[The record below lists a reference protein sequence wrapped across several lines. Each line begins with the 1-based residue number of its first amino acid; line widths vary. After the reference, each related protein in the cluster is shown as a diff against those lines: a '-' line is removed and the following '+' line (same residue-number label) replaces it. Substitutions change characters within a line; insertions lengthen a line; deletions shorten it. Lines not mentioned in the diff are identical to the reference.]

1 MRVTVCQWPD
11 ETRAFTCVW
20 EQLAAHVAAH
30 RSELVLLPQ
39 MPFSRWFATSRRFD
53 PALWKAAVEAHDAWE
68 SRLPELGVP
77 AVLGTRPV
85 DFGNE
90 RYNTGFVWEAASGS
104 RAAHTKA
111 FLSNEEGAWEA
122 TWYHRAFPEFTPA
135 QVGDACIGFL
145 ICTELWAM
153 EQARLYGEEG
163 VHLLVTP
170 RLTRA
175 ATFEMWLAAGR
186 VAAVLAGAFGLSSNR
201 VDHRGA
207 YGGQGWVVG
216 PDGKVL
222 ALTGEQKPFITL
234 DLDLACA
241 ERAKKTYP
249 RSAFTQRSAR

>member
-11 ETRAFTCVW
+11 ETRALTRAW
-20 EQLAAHVAAH
+20 EQLATHVTAHG
-30 RSELVLLPQ
+30 SELVLLPQ
-39 MPFSRWFATSRRFD
+39 MPFSPWLATSRKFD
-53 PALWKAAVEAHDAWE
+53 PAMWKGAVEAHDAWE
-68 SRLPELGVP
+68 SRLCELGAA

-90 RYNTGFVWEAASGS
+90 RYNTGFVWEAATGS
-104 RAAHTKA
+104 RAAHAKA

-135 QVGDACIGFL
+135 HVGHACIGFL
-145 ICTELWAM
+145 ICTELWAL

-170 RLTRA
+170 RYTRA
-175 ATFEMWLAAGR
+175 ATFETWLAAGR
-186 VAAVLAGAFGLSSNR
+186 VAAVLSGAFGLSSNR
-201 VDHRGA
+201 VDDRGA
-207 YGGQGWVVG
+207 CGGQGWVVG

-222 ALTGEQKPFITL
+222 ALTGEQEPFMTV

-241 ERAKKTYP
+241 ASVLPRRAKP
-249 RSAFTQRSAR
+249 